1 MIVSRKSWALLRLRD
16 LLARFDEKMDEIVK
30 PLIKNIFGVSLSKHV
45 DTQILRYPPGGH
57 YIPHQDVGSD
67 LLDRYFTVVCYLNDD
82 FEGGRTWFP
91 SLNYSVVPQA
101 GKAVF
106 FPASFFHCA
115 QPVIKGEK
123 FAIISWISGPVPL
136 KWI

>member
-1 MIVSRKSWALLRLRD
+1 
-16 LLARFDEKMDEIVK
+16 MDEIIK
-30 PLIKNIFGVSLSKHV
+30 PLIKRIFGVSLSKHV

-106 FPASFFHCA
+106 FPASFYPLRATCDQGGEVRDHLVDKRASPA
-115 QPVIKGEK
+115 QVDLDLPRGNYQSTYLNTI
-123 FAIISWISGPVPL
+123 
-136 KWI
+136 